1 MSNNPKQEVQNTSKK
16 LRPIKLS
23 DEKFELF
30 YKEIYAEFGPKDV
43 PPVEVNRQV
52 KEVAPEPVA
61 EEVPQ
66 VVAEEVVEEVPQVVV
81 EETVEEEVPQA
92 VVEETVEEE
101 VSQVVVEET
110 VEEEIFQ
117 EVPVAEPAPRMAV
130 AEPAEDL
137 SEEFP
142 MEPVCAPEEETAQA
156 KAAAVICD
164 VQGDEV
170 IHEGV
175 KPKKSRAV
183 TALIV
188 ILCME
193 AVAIAGLAAYWLLQ
207 MS

>member
-1 MSNNPKQEVQNTSKK
+1 MSNNPKQEVQKTSAK

-43 PPVEVNRQV
+43 PPVEVHRQA
-52 KEVAPEPVA
+52 KEVAPEPV
-61 EEVPQ
+61 EEVVPQ
-66 VVAEEVVEEVPQVVV
+66 VVAEEVVEEEAPQVVA
-81 EETVEEEVPQA
+81 EEVVEEEAPQVVA
-92 VVEETVEEE
+92 EEVVEEETPQVIAEE
-101 VSQVVVEET
+101 
-110 VEEEIFQ
+110 
-117 EVPVAEPAPRMAV
+117 PVAEVAPRMV
-130 AEPAEDL
+130 PAEPVEDL

-142 MEPVCAPEEETAQA
+142 MEPVCAPEEESAQA

-164 VQGDEV
+164 VQEDEA

-207 MS
+207 MG